1 MILDELLSFPIAST
15 TIRCSKLP
23 SLANVL
29 KFMVGGAEKPLAN
42 ENSLLP
48 PLIDDACRER
58 KSMSFGDVRRRLLEM
73 VSSVVFSVVL
83 MNGVAL
89 NRAAAQLLFVSVVVA
104 EIGRNRL

>member
-1 MILDELLSFPIAST
+1 
-15 TIRCSKLP
+15 
-23 SLANVL
+23 
-29 KFMVGGAEKPLAN
+29 MVGGAEKPLAN

-58 KSMSFGDVRRRLLEM
+58 KSPSPMPFGDVRRRLLEM

-83 MNGVAL
+83 VNGVTF

>member
-1 MILDELLSFPIAST
+1 
-15 TIRCSKLP
+15 
-23 SLANVL
+23 
-29 KFMVGGAEKPLAN
+29 MVGGAEKPLAN

-58 KSMSFGDVRRRLLEM
+58 KSPMSFGDVRRRLLEM

-83 MNGVAL
+83 VNGVTL

>member
-1 MILDELLSFPIAST
+1 
-15 TIRCSKLP
+15 
-23 SLANVL
+23 
-29 KFMVGGAEKPLAN
+29 MVGGAEKPLAN

-58 KSMSFGDVRRRLLEM
+58 KSPMSFGDVRRRLLEM
-73 VSSVVFSVVL
+73 VSSVVFV
-83 MNGVAL
+83 NGVTL

>member
-1 MILDELLSFPIAST
+1 
-15 TIRCSKLP
+15 
-23 SLANVL
+23 
-29 KFMVGGAEKPLAN
+29 MVGGAEKPLAN

-58 KSMSFGDVRRRLLEM
+58 KSMLFGDVRRRLLEM

-83 MNGVAL
+83 VNGVTL

-104 EIGRNRL
+104 EIGRNRLWSTPADAEDELD